1 MKTQTLKI
9 RDLLLWDENARFPD
23 KYYNNDEKV
32 LMNYFSN
39 KSEYKIKQLIEA
51 ITKDFDLPQLEK
63 LVVWNDEGN
72 FIVLEGN
79 RRITAY
85 KLLVDPEIC
94 DNSKLKKFLYEQK
107 EKISIDNDFSIECI
121 VTTDKAEG
129 FRYIDRKHANGNNE
143 VSWQEPERVNY
154 STRRGSESWNNT
166 LKMGIT
172 NVVRDL
178 DIPEELKDRILGKGF
193 VTNFFRA
200 ITSTPAK
207 KKYGYKILD
216 DGTLE
221 IENSDFSK
229 ELKVVIYSILKKE
242 DLQGNKIDSRTLN
255 KKEKIEDFIQSI
267 NPSDSERV
275 ENQIKQHTSS
285 DLFGNETVEVGN
297 KPVPVSKS
305 EIPKAT
311 GTRSKLIPK
320 GLFHGGDLPF
330 KLKSSSLRLLY
341 DELKNISVQEFPNAT
356 HDLLR
361 SFLECSLLFY
371 FKETNE
377 FKNIQK
383 SGTHNPKLGEML
395 TYIINGKSIS
405 ITDINLI
412 ETLKLV
418 KADYDQAYSLERMN
432 MINHNENCASSE
444 RDVRKAFS
452 QIESLFKIILNPEK
466 QS

>member
-94 DNSKLKKFLYEQK
+94 DNSKLKKFLYQQK
-107 EKISIDNDFSIECI
+107 EKISIDNDFSIDCI

-154 STRRGSESWNNT
+154 SARRGSESLNNT
-166 LKMGIT
+166 LKRGIT
-172 NVVRDL
+172 NVVRGL
-178 DIPEELKDRILGKGF
+178 DIPDELKDRILGKGF

-216 DGTLE
+216 NGILE
-221 IENSDFSK
+221 IENSDFTK
-229 ELKVVIYSILKKE
+229 ELKVIIYSILNKE
-242 DLQGNKIDSRTLN
+242 DLKGNKIDSRTLN

-267 NPSDSERV
+267 NPSDSEKV
-275 ENQIKQHTSS
+275 ENQIKQNTSS
-285 DLFGNETVEVGN
+285 DLFGNEKIEVGN
-297 KPVPVSKS
+297 KPVIVSKS
-305 EIPKAT
+305 NLPKAG
-311 GTRSKLIPK
+311 GTRSKSIPK

-341 DELKNISVQEFPNAT
+341 DELKNINVQEFPNAT

-395 TYIINGKSIS
+395 TYIINRKSLS

-418 KADYDQAYSLERMN
+418 KTDYDQAYSLERMN
-432 MINHNENCASSE
+432 MINHNEHCASSE

-466 QS
+466 KS

>member
-9 RDLLLWDENARFPD
+9 RDLLLWDENARLPD
-23 KYYNNDEKV
+23 KYYNTDEKV

-39 KSEYKIKQLIEA
+39 KPEYKIKQLIEA
-51 ITKDFDLPQLEK
+51 IAKDFDLPQLEK
-63 LVVWNDEGN
+63 LVVWNDEDN
-72 FIVLEGN
+72 YIVLEGN

-85 KLLVDPEIC
+85 KLLIDPELC
-94 DNSKLKKFLYEQK
+94 DNPKLKKFLFEQR
-107 EKISIDNDFSIECI
+107 EKISISNDFSIDCI
-121 VTTDKAEG
+121 VTTDKTEG

-143 VSWQEPERVNY
+143 VGWQEPEKVNY
-154 STRRGSESWNNT
+154 STRRGSESWNNF
-166 LKMGIT
+166 LKVGVT
-172 NVVRDL
+172 SKVREL

-193 VTNFFRA
+193 VSTFFRA

-207 KKYGYKILD
+207 KKYGYKIE
-216 DGTLE
+216 DGILE
-221 IENSDFSK
+221 IENTDFLK
-229 ELKVVIYSILKKE
+229 ELKVVIFNILNKE
-242 DLQGNKIDSRTLN
+242 DLHGKKIDSRTLN
-255 KKEKIEDFIQSI
+255 KKENLEDFIQSI
-267 NPSDSERV
+267 NPTDSEKV
-275 ENQIKQHTSS
+275 ENQIKENTSS
-285 DLFGNETVEVGN
+285 DLFGNETIEVGN
-297 KPVPVSKS
+297 RPIAVSKS
-305 EIPKAT
+305 ESPKLT
-311 GTRSKLIPK
+311 GIRSKPIPK

-383 SGTHNPKLGEML
+383 AGSHNPKLGEML

-405 ITDINLI
+405 ITDTNLI
-412 ETLKLV
+412 DTLKLV